1 MPLNTKNKQFENI
14 LLSFITGI
22 LLAYFVS
29 GSFLSSYTLEST
41 ARQSLI
47 LRAGIILPIA
57 FLFFLF
63 ASKKYLMSRFVF
75 VVILIGFISA
85 TLLRDTDPWTQ
96 IGFCSLTLF
105 VVWMLR
111 EPLIELYTTK
121 ISSKLR
127 LTPGFV
133 ILLSVFLFSLISV
146 VGILR
151 YLTFR
156 SADFD
161 LGLFSQIFES
171 MRKTGHQLSTIERD
185 QLMSHFG
192 VHVSPLFYLI
202 LPIYALFPTPIT
214 LQVVQALFVAISL
227 WPLYLLCRHYRLPD
241 KLTSTVLILYTLY
254 PALSSSCFNDFH
266 ENCALPFFLFFLIWA
281 FEKERTLYIILFT
294 ILTFSIKEDAVILVG
309 CLAFYHILE
318 KRHQL
323 KAVILLS
330 ASILYFGITL
340 IILNHY
346 GNGMLGYMTNFTMNE
361 KNGLAQVLTA
371 IVLNPGY
378 SLLQCFNLS
387 DKIFYL
393 AFLLLPL
400 GSMLLTKHYH
410 RYILL
415 TPFFLMNLMPYHS
428 AVYTLGF
435 QYHFG
440 VSIFL
445 FYLLIMNLSEQ
456 DSGKLKT
463 WALLSL
469 TAVLLLFIP
478 TSMKTVMKVGID
490 FISESSTNAQIT
502 EVLDSIPKGVS
513 VNASPKLVPYFYQ
526 YDEIYPITSLLETD
540 YVIFDRR
547 PDMVMY
553 EDEILEKYYSEGYEQ
568 LILIENV
575 IEVYRRSESLGKE

>member
-1 MPLNTKNKQFENI
+1 MSLYIKNKFFENL

-22 LLAYFVS
+22 LLSYFMS
-29 GSFLSSYTLEST
+29 GSFLSSYTLEKT
-41 ARQSLI
+41 AGQSLV
-47 LRAGIILPIA
+47 LRVGMTLLLG
-57 FLFFLF
+57 FLFYFF
-63 ASKKYLMSRFVF
+63 SIKKYLLSRFVF
-75 VVILIGFISA
+75 VAVFIGFISA

-96 IGFCSLTLF
+96 IGFCALTLF

-111 EPLIELYTTK
+111 EPLLEFYTTK

-127 LTPGFV
+127 LAPGFV
-133 ILLSVFLFSLISV
+133 VLLSVFLFSLISI

-171 MRKTGHQLSTIERD
+171 MRKTGQQLSTIERD

-202 LPIYALFPTPIT
+202 LPVYALFPSPIT
-214 LQVVQALFVAISL
+214 LQVIQALFVAISL
-227 WPLYLLCRHYRLPD
+227 WPLYLLCKHYRLTG
-241 KLTSTVLILYTLY
+241 KLTITVLVLYTLY

-266 ENCALPFFLFFLIWA
+266 ENCALPFFLLFLIWA

-294 ILTFSIKEDAVILVG
+294 TLTFSIKEDAVILVG
-309 CLAFYHILE
+309 CLAFYYILA
-318 KRHQL
+318 KKQQM
-323 KAVILLS
+323 KAIILLS
-330 ASILYFGITL
+330 VSILYFGITL
-340 IILNHY
+340 AILNYY

-378 SLLQCFNLS
+378 SLLQCFNQT

-400 GSMLLTKHYH
+400 GSTLLTTKYC

-415 TPFFLMNLMPYHS
+415 IPFFLMNLMPYYS

-440 VSIFL
+440 VSVFL
-445 FYLLIMNLSEQ
+445 FYLLIMNLSER

-463 WALLSL
+463 WGLLSL
-469 TAVLLLFIP
+469 TAVLVLFIP
-478 TSMKTVMKVGID
+478 TSMKTVMKLGID
-490 FISESSTNAQIT
+490 FMSESSTNAQIT
-502 EVLDSIPKGVS
+502 EVLDSIPEGVS

-526 YDEIYPITSLLETD
+526 YEEIYPITSLLQTD

-547 PDMVMY
+547 PDMEMY

-568 LILIENV
+568 IISIDNV
-575 IEVYRRSESLGKE
+575 IEVYRKSEL